1 MKEILLRKSDELN
14 GACRNYFEQ
23 LKECLE
29 QNKQSSFTNTSI
41 RNQLRIPISSVKR
54 YHAALL
60 SAGLIRK
67 IENRNTKACHFE
79 IISKEEYM
87 QLQSSISTALD
98 EALQKVKGQPKSP
111 TPAHKQNE
119 PRKVRRT
126 NHLQQ
131 QPTVI

>member
-1 MKEILLRKSDELN
+1 MLRKSDELN

-23 LKECLE
+23 LKEWLE
-29 QNKQSSFTNTSI
+29 KNKQSSFTNTSI

-67 IENRNTKACHFE
+67 TENRNTTAYHFE

-111 TPAHKQNE
+111 TPAHKENE
-119 PRKVRRT
+119 PRKRRIIKD
-126 NHLQQ
+126 LQQ
-131 QPTVI
+131 QPTTV